1 MRIAYAVTALLTV
14 AAAGCYDPGDLGDTP
29 FKCSATFPDC
39 PDGYTCNLTD
49 QTNLNRCVRS
59 DAPPPPPLAIPK
71 SGVYP
76 NNTTKP
82 SNIDDSNCAD
92 KSLEPNDTIAQA
104 TAGFDFGAPTTNV
117 VVCPMGDIDVYRIDT
132 VGQYAKVQVQY
143 QIAQG
148 DLGVGIFD
156 QNGTLLVSDPNFMVN
171 NACVTYSKSSSAPLY
186 AVVLGAKNK
195 NGTTDENNYTITI
208 TKSSTPMTCGTQ
220 STPDMTMPDQGF

>member
-1 MRIAYAVTALLTV
+1 MRIAYVLTAFVTV

-49 QTNLNRCVRS
+49 QMNLNRCVRTNL
-59 DAPPPPPLAIPK
+59 PPPPPLAIPK

-76 NNTTKP
+76 NTTTKP
-82 SNIDDSNCAD
+82 ANIDDSSCAD

-104 TAGFDFGAPTTNV
+104 TQGFDNMVPPSSSVICPT
-117 VVCPMGDIDVYRIDT
+117 GDIDVYKIDT
-132 VGQYAKVQVQY
+132 IGQFAKVEVKY

-148 DLGVGIFD
+148 DLAVGIFD

-171 NACVTYSKSSSAPLY
+171 NACVTYSKSSSQPLY

-208 TKSSTPMTCGTQ
+208 TKSPTVMTCGTQ
-220 STPDMTMPDQGF
+220 VTPDMTVLDQGN